1 MAYILCESSAP
12 PIMTSICLG
21 TGRSFDLQALGIS
34 DYANLTADNFVC
46 ETSSTSV
53 SNANSS
59 GYTWP
64 SGESYNNSYYTTV
77 TKSYNASTGV
87 LTLTGGYLS
96 NSAGKNN
103 GQGQQNN
110 RTSNC
115 TITVWLIY

>member
-12 PIMTSICLG
+12 PVMTSICLG

-34 DYANLTADNFVC
+34 GYSSLTTDNFIC
-46 ETSSTSV
+46 ETSSASV

-59 GYTWP
+59 GYSWG
-64 SGESYNNSYYTTV
+64 SGDSYNDSSYTKV
-77 TKSYNASTGV
+77 TKSYNATTGV
-87 LTLTGGYLS
+87 LKLTGGYLS

-110 RTSNC
+110 RTSSC
-115 TITVWLIY
+115 TITTWLIY